1 MGLVELPSGLISDA
15 ECSEP
20 EQDQTTASPI
30 EKENSRMAVKVGI
43 NGFGRIGR
51 NVLRAALGQPE
62 IDFVAV
68 NDLTSPA
75 TLAHLLKYDSI
86 LGNLKNEITAG
97 EDFISVDGKKIKV
110 WAERDP
116 AKLPWADVGAQ
127 IVLESTGRFTDAADA
142 KKHLGA
148 TVKKVIISAPAKNE
162 DMTIVLGVNQNK
174 YDPAKHH
181 ILSNASCT
189 TNCLAPVVKVI
200 LETCGIVSG
209 IMTTIHSYTND
220 QVILDFPHKDLRR
233 ARAAALS
240 MIPTSTGA
248 AKALKLVIPETAGK
262 LDGFAIRVPTPNVSL
277 VDLTFIAEKPIT
289 AEALN
294 AAFKAASEGELKG
307 ILGYD
312 TNQLVSADFKG
323 DARSSIVDAPLTKVV
338 GSSVKVLS
346 WYDNEWGYSTRV
358 VDLIDFLA
366 EKGL

>member
-1 MGLVELPSGLISDA
+1 
-15 ECSEP
+15 
-20 EQDQTTASPI
+20 
-30 EKENSRMAVKVGI
+30 MAVKVGI

-51 NVLRAALGQPE
+51 NVFRAALGNPE
-62 IDFVAV
+62 IEFVAV

-86 LGNLKNEITAG
+86 LGNLKNEVVAG

-110 WAERDP
+110 FSERDP
-116 AKLPWADVGAQ
+116 AKLDWASVGAQ
-127 IVLESTGRFTDAADA
+127 VVVESTGFFTDAEKA
-142 KKHLGA
+142 KAHLGK

-162 DMTIVLGVNQNK
+162 DLTIVLGVNQDK
-174 YDPAKHH
+174 YDAAKHNV
-181 ILSNASCT
+181 ISNASCT

-220 QVILDFPHKDLRR
+220 QVILDTPHKDLRR

-248 AKALKLVIPETAGK
+248 AKALKLVIPESSGK
-262 LDGFAIRVPTPNVSL
+262 LDGFAIRVPTPNVSI

-294 AAFKAASEGELKG
+294 AAFKKAAEGELKG

-312 TNQLVSADFKG
+312 ENLLVSSDFKG
-323 DARSSIVDAPLTKVV
+323 DKRSSILDAPLTKVV
-338 GSSVKVLS
+338 GNSVKVLS
-346 WYDNEWGYSTRV
+346 WYDNEWGYSNRV
-358 VDLIDFLA
+358 VDLIDFLVK
-366 EKGL
+366 KGL